1 MRFGGALCPG
11 AGPYPEGPG
20 EVPIRVLLAREE
32 GEGAQGRKGSVR
44 RGGGEGEEV
53 GKEGKRKGMERG
65 RKTRDSEK

>member
-44 RGGGEGEEV
+44 RGGGRRGGGEGREE
-53 GKEGKRKGMERG
+53 EGDGEREEDEG
-65 RKTRDSEK
+65 